1 MCQEDPFDYS
11 SITKL
16 NMVKKNKNSM
26 IKPGGKIHKK
36 NKFHWWLR
44 NYIDF
49 DFLVLDIITRTLTW

>member
-36 NKFHWWLR
+36 KTSFTGGLG
-44 NYIDF
+44 
-49 DFLVLDIITRTLTW
+49 ITLILTLWYLIL

>member
-26 IKPGGKIHKK
+26 IKPGGKIQKK
-36 NKFHWWLR
+36 KQVS
-44 NYIDF
+44 
-49 DFLVLDIITRTLTW
+49 LVA